1 LAWVVLVVLA
11 LTPLLKKVLLLLLL
25 VRLRKVIHGSV
36 GAVGGRVGQAR
47 GRRRFL
53 HKVEVFTVLHSTT
66 LQCRRNKLVLRL
78 GVAQSLSI

>member
-1 LAWVVLVVLA
+1 MAWVVLVVLA
-11 LTPLLKKVLLLLLL
+11 LTPLLKKVLLLLL